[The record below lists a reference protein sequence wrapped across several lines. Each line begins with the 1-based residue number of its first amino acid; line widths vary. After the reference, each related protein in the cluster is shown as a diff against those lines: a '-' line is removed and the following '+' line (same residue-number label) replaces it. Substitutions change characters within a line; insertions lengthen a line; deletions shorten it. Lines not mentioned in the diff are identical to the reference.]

1 MNNIINMIKEIK
13 MLSYQEL
20 KNQNMNAMRNKDKK
34 LQSVLSTLIGKID
47 NEGKLRMAN
56 LTPEQ
61 EEKIV
66 LEAIQSSLKA
76 MQKAK
81 ADFGERANS
90 EYLEKVDFEISV
102 LKGFLPQQI
111 TGQELEDLIQS
122 YIQKEQDSGADK
134 KALVGLVMKALKAEH
149 NGRYDG
155 REASTILNRLK

>member
-1 MNNIINMIKEIK
+1 MIKEIK

-20 KNQNMNAMRNKDKK
+20 KSQNMNAMRNKDKK

-47 NEGKLRMAN
+47 NEGKLRMSN
-56 LTPEQ
+56 LNPEQ

-66 LEAIQSSLKA
+66 LEAIQSSLKS

-81 ADFGERANS
+81 ADFGEKANQ

-111 TGQELEDLIQS
+111 TGQELEDLIQF
-122 YIQKEQDSGADK
+122 YIQKEQDSGANK
-134 KALVGLVMKALKAEH
+134 KALVGLVMKALKAEY

-155 REASTILNRLK
+155 REASSILNRLK

>member
-1 MNNIINMIKEIK
+1 
-13 MLSYQEL
+13 
-20 KNQNMNAMRNKDKK
+20 
-34 LQSVLSTLIGKID
+34 
-47 NEGKLRMAN
+47 MAN

-134 KALVGLVMKALKAEH
+134 KALVGLVMKALKS
-149 NGRYDG
+149 R
-155 REASTILNRLK
+155 T

>member
-1 MNNIINMIKEIK
+1 

-20 KNQNMNAMRNKDKK
+20 KNQNMTAMRNKDKQ

-81 ADFGERANS
+81 ADFGGTANQD
-90 EYLEKVDFEISV
+90 YLEKVDF
-102 LKGFLPQQI
+102 
-111 TGQELEDLIQS
+111 
-122 YIQKEQDSGADK
+122 
-134 KALVGLVMKALKAEH
+134 
-149 NGRYDG
+149 
-155 REASTILNRLK
+155 

>member
-1 MNNIINMIKEIK
+1 MKEIK

-20 KNQNMNAMRNKDKK
+20 KSQNMNAMRNKDKN
-34 LQSVLSTLIGKID
+34 LQIVLSTLIGKID
-47 NEGKLRMAN
+47 NEGKLRMAH

-81 ADFGERANS
+81 ADFCETANS

-111 TGQELEDLIQS
+111 TGQELEDLIRS
-122 YIQKEQDSGADK
+122 YIQKAQDSGAHE
-134 KALVGLVMKALKAEH
+134 KALVGLVMKALKSEH
-149 NGRYDG
+149 NGCYDG
-155 REASTILNRLK
+155 REASSILNRLK

>member
-1 MNNIINMIKEIK
+1 
-13 MLSYQEL
+13 MLNYQEL
-20 KNQNMNAMRNKDKK
+20 KNQNMTAMRNKDKN

-81 ADFGERANS
+81 ADFGETANK

-111 TGQELEDLIQS
+111 TGQELEDLIRS
-122 YIQKEQDSGADK
+122 YIQKEQDNGAHE
-134 KALVGLVMKALKAEH
+134 KALVGLIMKSLKAEY

-155 REASTILNRLK
+155 REASAILNRLK

>member
-34 LQSVLSTLIGKID
+34 LQNVLT
-47 NEGKLRMAN
+47 
-56 LTPEQ
+56 
-61 EEKIV
+61 
-66 LEAIQSSLKA
+66 

-155 REASTILNRLK
+155 REASSILNRLK

>member
-1 MNNIINMIKEIK
+1 

-20 KNQNMNAMRNKDKK
+20 KSQNMNAMRNKDKK

-81 ADFGERANS
+81 AD
-90 EYLEKVDFEISV
+90 
-102 LKGFLPQQI
+102 
-111 TGQELEDLIQS
+111 
-122 YIQKEQDSGADK
+122 
-134 KALVGLVMKALKAEH
+134 LVK
-149 NGRYDG
+149 
-155 REASTILNRLK
+155 SQF

>member
-1 MNNIINMIKEIK
+1 MNNIINIIKEIK

-56 LTPEQ
+56 LNPEQ

-81 ADFGERANS
+81 ADFGETANS

-111 TGQELEDLIQS
+111 TGQELEDLIRS
-122 YIQKEQDSGADK
+122 YIQKAQDSGAHE
-134 KALVGLVMKALKAEH
+134 KALVGLVMKALKTEH

-155 REASTILNRLK
+155 REASSILNRLK

>member
-1 MNNIINMIKEIK
+1 

-56 LTPEQ
+56 LNPEQ

-81 ADFGERANS
+81 ADFGETANS

-111 TGQELEDLIQS
+111 TGQELEDLIRS
-122 YIQKEQDSGADK
+122 YIQKAQDSGAHE
-134 KALVGLVMKALKAEH
+134 KALVGLVMKNLKAEH
-149 NGRYDG
+149 NGCYDG